1 MEVWKMTAS
10 TVVNIP
16 NYTIGADALTM
27 MPQVVQKYG
36 DRILIIGGK
45 TGLEKSRGK
54 IEQALGTCADLAF
67 HSIWY
72 GGECTY
78 ENMETP
84 IKEVEKRE
92 SNLILGV
99 GGGKA
104 IDTAKG
110 VAEKMDMPV
119 ITIPTIASTCAA
131 TTALSI
137 VYTEKGDFA
146 DLYYLKHSPV
156 HIFIDTTIIAESPWK
171 YQWAGIGDAMAKFY
185 ETKATTRDKTLSHS
199 VQLGKQISSLCAAPM
214 LEYGVKAVQD
224 NKDHIDSDDLREVV
238 LNSIISTGLVSI
250 LIGAE
255 NNGAAA
261 HGLFYGMTMLPEI
274 EQHHL
279 HGEVVAYG
287 ILFLLMMD
295 EDREEVRRLYPF
307 FKEMGWPTCLKDLNL
322 SREDISEA
330 VVEKALGAS
339 DMGKMPYEVTRE
351 MVVGAIEELET
362 FKP

>member
-10 TVVNIP
+10 TLVNIP
-16 NYTIGADALTM
+16 NYTIGSDAIGTM
-27 MPQVVQKYG
+27 PCVARKYG
-36 DRILIIGGK
+36 NRIMVIGGK
-45 TGLEKSRGK
+45 TALEKSEGK
-54 IEQALGTCADLAF
+54 IKQALGAGGEIEL
-67 HSIWY
+67 HMNWY

-78 ENMETP
+78 ENMENR
-84 IKEVEKRE
+84 IKEAERQR

-110 VAEKMDMPV
+110 VAEKLDLPV

-146 DLYYLKHSPV
+146 DLYYLDHCPV
-156 HIFIDTTIIAESPWK
+156 HIFIDTTIIAESPWR
-171 YQWAGIGDAMAKFY
+171 YQWAGIGDAMAKYY
-185 ETKATTRDKTLSHS
+185 ETRATTRNKKLSHS
-199 VQLGKQISSLCAAPM
+199 VLLGKQISSLCAAPM

-224 NKDHIDSDDLREVV
+224 NRDQLDSQDLREVI
-238 LNSIISTGLVSI
+238 LNSIVSTGLAAI
-250 LIGAE
+250 LIGEE

-261 HGLFYGMTMLPEI
+261 HGLFYGMTMLSEI

-287 ILFLLMMD
+287 ILFLLMLD
-295 EDREEVRRLYPF
+295 EDRDEIRRLTPF
-307 FKEMGWPTCLKDLNL
+307 YREIGWPTRLKDLNL

-330 VVEKALGAS
+330 VVDKALGAP

-351 MVVGAIEELET
+351 KLLKALDELEALMG
-362 FKP
+362 

>member
-1 MEVWKMTAS
+1 MTAS
-10 TVVNIP
+10 AVVNIP
-16 NYTIGADALTM
+16 NYTIGSDALAM
-27 MPQVVQKYG
+27 MPQVARKYG
-36 DRILIIGGK
+36 DRVLIIGGE
-45 TGLEKSRGK
+45 TALEKSREK
-54 IEQALGTCADLAF
+54 IGQALGACGRIEF
-67 HSIWY
+67 HSTWY

-78 ENMETP
+78 ANMETL
-84 IKEVEKRE
+84 IEEVEKRE

-104 IDTAKG
+104 LDTAKG
-110 VAEKMDMPV
+110 VAERVAIPV

-146 DLYYLKHSPV
+146 DLYYLDHSPV
-156 HIFIDTTIIAESPWK
+156 HIFIDTTIIAESPWR

-185 ETKATTRDKTLSHS
+185 ETKATTRNKELSHS
-199 VQLGKQISSLCAAPM
+199 AQLGKQISHLCGAPM
-214 LEYGVKAVQD
+214 LAYGVKAVQD
-224 NKDHIDSDDLREVV
+224 NKARVDSHDLREVT

-279 HGEVVAYG
+279 HGEVIAYG

-295 EDREEVRRLYPF
+295 GDREEIRRLYPF
-307 FKEMGWPTCLKDLNL
+307 YKEIGWPTCLGDLNL
-322 SREDISEA
+322 SRADISEA
-330 VVEKALGAS
+330 VVAKALGAS
-339 DMGKMPYEVTRE
+339 DMGKMPYRVTRE
-351 MVVGAIEELET
+351 MLLKAIEDLEAFT
-362 FKP
+362 P